1 MPPTNRAKGE
11 TSMNEEL
18 HESGEQD
25 FQAAAEHNVDA
36 NSHQEQPRTV
46 PLDALES
53 ERAKRQRLEE
63 ENRLMRENLDLLKAS
78 QERHA
83 PKEKEQELDGL
94 EDDDI
99 LTVKEFKKLSSKM
112 TNQFKTTLSELQMA
126 QKNPDYQEVIT
137 KYLPEVIKSNPSL
150 RDTLQKTQD
159 YELAYYLAKNSDGYR
174 NAHMSTKINSDAER
188 ILKNTQSSGGI
199 SSVGAS
205 TPVSQAKRYK
215 DMSDEEFKMLM
226 ERNRR

>member
-36 NSHQEQPRTV
+36 SSHQEQPRTV

-112 TNQFKTTLSELQMA
+112 SNQFKSTLSELQMA
-126 QKNPDYQEVIT
+126 QKNPDYQDVIT

-174 NAHMSTKINSDAER
+174 NAQMNTKINSDAER

-215 DMSDEEFKMLM
+215 DMSDDEFKMLM

>member
-1 MPPTNRAKGE
+1 M
-11 TSMNEEL
+11 SDEL
-18 HESGEQD
+18 IESGVQD
-25 FQAAAEHNVDA
+25 IQAAAEHNEEP
-36 NSHQEQPRTV
+36 NGHQEQPRTV

-112 TNQFKTTLSELQMA
+112 TNQFKTTLNELQMA

-150 RDTLQKTQD
+150 RDTLQRTQD

-174 NAHMSTKINSDAER
+174 NAQMTTKMNADAER

-215 DMSDEEFKMLM
+215 DMSDAEFRMLM
-226 ERNRR
+226 ERNRA